1 LQKANDDA
9 ALRYQGL
16 LKAIESNGI
25 SIVDQFSKLGISTSN
40 TEVSQGSSQKYAVVD
55 KNGIIISGE
64 SLPNDLA
71 LKLEAI
77 SQLINE
83 VEETQSHIA
92 EVTEHSD
99 IWETL
104 VGTGNPHFR
113 HTVITKHPQ
122 MPGIE
127 RARGH
132 TSNQHP
138 IGYRYEIDS
147 YIRGAALSKLGLK

>member
-9 ALRYQGL
+9 TLRYQGL

-25 SIVDQFSKLGISTSN
+25 SIGDQFSKLGISTSN
-40 TEVSQGSSQKYAVVD
+40 TEVSQGSNRKYAVVD
-55 KNGIIISGE
+55 KDGIVISGE

-92 EVTEHSD
+92 QVTEHSD

-104 VGTGNPHFR
+104 VGTNNPHFR

-127 RARGH
+127 RVRGL
-132 TSNQHP
+132 TSHQHP
-138 IGYRYEIDS
+138 IGYKYEIDP
-147 YIRGAALSKLGLK
+147 YIRGATLNKLGLE